1 MPYHLTEKVATEE
14 AVVKTISVFHFAS
27 IEALTN
33 ENSQEPDQSAGAQ
46 QLEKHNL
53 KVQNSISPSSN
64 SKLQRQ
70 IIKPNK
76 VCIKILFHS
85 NFTRQ

>member
-33 ENSQEPDQSAGAQ
+33 E
-46 QLEKHNL
+46 
-53 KVQNSISPSSN
+53 
-64 SKLQRQ
+64 KLW
-70 IIKPNK
+70 
-76 VCIKILFHS
+76 
-85 NFTRQ
+85 